1 VHVLQVRLTL
11 VYMRVVVDMEVMFQ
25 VQVAQVVQVVAEPE
39 VQEVIILALLEQQ
52 TQAAVVAVQEMLQ
65 VVLFLNQG
73 VLVAQESF

>member
-1 VHVLQVRLTL
+1 
-11 VYMRVVVDMEVMFQ
+11 MRVVVDMEVMFQ

-39 VQEVIILALLEQQ
+39 VQEVIILALLETQ

-65 VVLFLNQG
+65 VVVPLNQG